1 VIKKLCA
8 AACAVL
14 LLIGYPA
21 LAGAEQKTSTG
32 VPPLIVE
39 SMYGPDLYRHYC
51 ATCHGKDATGNGPA
65 AAALKVPP
73 PDLTVLARQHG
84 NTFPAVEVE
93 AIIRGGT
100 AVAAHGSLEMPIWGP
115 IFRALDPSDA
125 RVKARI
131 AVLVS
136 HLASIQQK

>member
-1 VIKKLCA
+1 MRTFALVAVAALVIGGVGPTA
-8 AACAVL
+8 DARQRSS
-14 LLIGYPA
+14 PA
-21 LAGAEQKTSTG
+21 T
-32 VPPLIVE
+32 PPPVVE

-51 ATCHGKDATGNGPA
+51 ATCHGRDAKGNGPA

-73 PDLTVLARQHG
+73 PDLTVLARRQNG
-84 NTFPAVEVE
+84 VFPAGEVE

-100 AVAAHGSLEMPIWGP
+100 AITGHGSDEMPVWGP

-131 AVLVS
+131 SSLVS
-136 HLASIQQK
+136 HIASIQQR